1 MDLPVS
7 RLNLVGFT
15 RADAAYN
22 MALDRCL
29 LDLGEAAAEA
39 AGVAR
44 GAAGE
49 ALDAAGPAPE
59 GYLRFYDWKRPTISL
74 GHSEPLENI
83 DSEKAHEDG
92 LEIVRR
98 PTGGRAV
105 LHWGD
110 ITYAVVLPARTGKDL
125 SGLYKLISECI
136 IEGARLE
143 GLDLD
148 LERGSLGK
156 SGARDKP
163 CFASVSR
170 HEISYRGRKV
180 VGSAQR
186 IGEGAMLQHGSIPV
200 DRSYLRIVDY
210 MRFGGA
216 EHEDRARERLRR
228 ELEASTACLEDA
240 SGGTLDRAVIR
251 AALAHGFKT
260 RLGCEVVEI
269 GPPGIKPDLPAE
281 QPPEDGSSCRKP

>member
-1 MDLPVS
+1 MDLKIS
-7 RLNLVGFT
+7 LLNLVGFT
-15 RADAAYN
+15 RADAEYN
-22 MALDRCL
+22 MAVDRYL
-29 LDLGEAAAEA
+29 LDLGEAAAA
-39 AGVAR
+39 
-44 GAAGE
+44 
-49 ALDAAGPAPE
+49 AAGPVPDAVPRE
-59 GYLRFYDWKRPTISL
+59 GYLRFYDWTRPTISL
-74 GHSEPLENI
+74 GYSEPLENI
-83 DSEKAHEDG
+83 DTGAALRDG

-110 ITYAVVLPARTGKDL
+110 LTYAVVLPARTGKDL
-125 SGLYKLISECI
+125 SELYKLISECI
-136 IEGARLE
+136 IEGARLV

-148 LERGSLGK
+148 LERGALGK

-210 MRFGGA
+210 MRFRGA
-216 EHEDRARERLRR
+216 VDMGRARERLGR

-240 SGGTLDRAVIR
+240 SGGPLDPAELR
-251 AALAHGFKT
+251 AALARGFQA
-260 RLGCEVVEI
+260 RLGCEAAEI
-269 GPPGIKPDLPAE
+269 DPPEIKPDARASGAPGNRVS
-281 QPPEDGSSCRKP
+281 PRKP

>member
-1 MDLPVS
+1 MDLSLS

-15 RADAAYN
+15 RSEARYN
-22 MALDRCL
+22 MALDRYL
-29 LDLGEAAAEA
+29 LDLGEAEAEA
-39 AGVAR
+39 AG
-44 GAAGE
+44 GAP
-49 ALDAAGPAPE
+49 DVAGPARE
-59 GYLRFYDWKRPTISL
+59 GYLRFYDWERPTISL
-74 GHSEPLENI
+74 GHCEPAENI
-83 DSEKAHEDG
+83 DIDKALEDG

-110 ITYAVVLPARTGKDL
+110 LTYAVVLPARTGKDL
-125 SGLYKLISECI
+125 SELYKLIAECI
-136 IEGARLE
+136 IEGARLT

-148 LERGSLGK
+148 LERGTLGK

-210 MRFGGA
+210 MKFGGTG
-216 EHEDRARERLRR
+216 DKRRARERLRR

-240 SGGTLDRAVIR
+240 SGGPLDPAVMR
-251 AALAHGFKT
+251 AALAQGFQT
-260 RLGCEVVEI
+260 RLGCEVAEI
-269 GPPGIKPDLPAE
+269 DPPQIKPGLPAE
-281 QPPEDGSSCRKP
+281 KGAESSVSRRKP

>member
-1 MDLPVS
+1 MDLELS

-15 RADAAYN
+15 RRDAAYN
-22 MALDRCL
+22 MAVDRYL

-39 AGVAR
+39 AQAAADEDPDGVPQVFPR
-44 GAAGE
+44 
-49 ALDAAGPAPE
+49 E
-59 GYLRFYDWKRPTISL
+59 GYLRFYDWERPTISL
-74 GHSEPLENI
+74 GHSEPVENV
-83 DSEKAHEDG
+83 DEAKAMADG

-110 ITYAVVLPARTGKDL
+110 LTYSVVLPARTGKDL
-125 SGLYKLISECI
+125 SELYKLISECI
-136 IEGARLE
+136 IEGARLI

-156 SGARDKP
+156 SDARDKP

-200 DRSYLRIVDY
+200 DRTYLKIVDY
-210 MRFGGA
+210 MRFSGTGDTA
-216 EHEDRARERLRR
+216 RARERLRR
-228 ELEASTACLEDA
+228 EIEASTACLEDA
-240 SGGTLDRAVIR
+240 SGGPLDPASVRK
-251 AALAHGFKT
+251 ALTRGFEA
-260 RLGCEVVEI
+260 RLGCEVAEI
-269 GPPGIKPDLPAE
+269 DPPGVK
-281 QPPEDGSSCRKP
+281 